1 MLPGRGQ
8 QPRGLGRPSPSSTP
22 SFPTPELSCSKLF
35 FSFFFPNSG
44 KPRFKSDLLHRRST
58 PTCGT
63 LNRPFPS
70 LRPRRRSKRWL
81 RPCRSPLPTTLRL

>member
-1 MLPGRGQ
+1 FSRYFLEVEQERSPLPVAWGKRPLAMLPGRGQ

-44 KPRFKSDLLHRRST
+44 KPRDRDAGAR
-58 PTCGT
+58 GG
-63 LNRPFPS
+63 
-70 LRPRRRSKRWL
+70 
-81 RPCRSPLPTTLRL
+81 